1 MHRFA
6 VRAYQRLYINEAAG
20 GRYDHVLFVG
30 IWSNL
35 QLERINVYLNEVTG
49 SRYAPRASLMKTFLA
64 RASAQVLASPLARAA
79 AQIAA
84 ILLAR
89 AVVRRG
95 SLRSQAQLGWKLYT
109 SWTTTHME
117 EMAKRTRASPEGLR
131 GWR

>member
-1 MHRFA
+1 MLSCWA
-6 VRAYQRLYINEAAG
+6 LEQ
-20 GRYDHVLFVG
+20 
-30 IWSNL
+30 L

-64 RASAQVLASPLARAA
+64 RASAQVLAIPLARAA

-95 SLRSQAQLGWKLYT
+95 SLRSQAQLGRKLHT
-109 SWTTTHME
+109 SRTTTHI
-117 EMAKRTRASPEGLR
+117 EMAKTYQDLT
-131 GWR
+131 